1 MEQGAQSSPTM
12 RYQRL
17 DLNLLVA
24 LRQLLADRN
33 VTRAAQTLHM
43 TQPAMSG
50 ILARLR
56 EFFDD
61 PLIAQVGRRMELTP
75 LGQGLVEPVSELLVR
90 IDATLGIRPGFDPA
104 TTQRRF
110 SIVASDYLV
119 QVLLA
124 DVLRLV
130 HDQAPGARIDL
141 RQPAQDSAAQLDAG
155 EIDLLITPEAF
166 GAASQGACTL
176 FDDSFCALVDRSTSE
191 IGDTLTLEAYL
202 AQGHVVYESQ
212 GKPFFDRWFDRTHG
226 EIRRIEVSAHG
237 FQSLPSLVIGTRR
250 VATVPVRLAAQMA
263 ALLPVRQVRLDFA
276 LPRLVEVLQWHK
288 VRELDPGLLW
298 LRTLI
303 TEQASGLAS
312 AAG

>member
-1 MEQGAQSSPTM
+1 M

-24 LRQLLADRN
+24 LRQLLADTS
-33 VTRAAQTLHM
+33 VTRAAQALHM

-61 PLIAQVGRRMELTP
+61 PLIVQVGRRMERTS
-75 LGQGLVEPVSELLVR
+75 LGQSLVEPVAELLVR
-90 IDATLGIRPGFDPA
+90 IDATLGIRAGFDPA

-119 QVLLA
+119 HVLLT
-124 DVLRLV
+124 DVLRLI

-141 RQPAQDSAAQLDAG
+141 RQPTQDSASQLDAG

-166 GAASQGACTL
+166 GTASQRACTL
-176 FDDSFCALVDRSTSE
+176 FEDSFCALVDRTTSTVGNE
-191 IGDTLTLEAYL
+191 LTLEKYVTL
-202 AQGHVVYESQ
+202 GHVVYESQ

-226 EIRRIEVSAHG
+226 EIRRIEVSTHG

-250 VATVPVRLAAQMA
+250 VATVPTRLAKQMA
-263 ALLPVRQVRLDFA
+263 AMLPVRVVQLNFA
-276 LPRLVEVLQWHK
+276 LPRLVEVLQWHQ
-288 VRELDPGLLW
+288 VRDLDPGLLW

-303 TEQASGLAS
+303 IEQATRL
-312 AAG
+312 

>member
-1 MEQGAQSSPTM
+1 M

-24 LRQLLADRN
+24 LRQLLADTS
-33 VTRAAQTLHM
+33 VTRAAQALHI

-61 PLIAQVGRRMELTP
+61 PLIVQVGRRMERTP
-75 LGQGLVEPVSELLVR
+75 LGQSLVEPVAELLVR

-110 SIVASDYLV
+110 SIVASDYV
-119 QVLLA
+119 AQVLLT
-124 DVLRLV
+124 DVLRSV

-141 RQPAQDSAAQLDAG
+141 KKPAQDSAAQLDAG
-155 EIDLLITPEAF
+155 EIDLLITPDAF
-166 GAASQGACTL
+166 GAASQAACTL
-176 FDDSFCALVDRSTSE
+176 FEDGFCVLVDRATSTLGNE
-191 IGDTLTLEAYL
+191 LTLEQYL
-202 AQGHVVYESQ
+202 GLGHVVYESQ

-226 EIRRIEVSAHG
+226 EIRRIEVSTHG

-250 VATVPVRLAAQMA
+250 VATVPRRLAKQMA
-263 ALLPVRQVRLDFA
+263 AILPVREVQLNFA
-276 LPRLVEVLQWHK
+276 LPRLVEVLQWHQ

-303 TEQASGLAS
+303 IEQAIRL
-312 AAG
+312 